1 MEVSLYPAI
10 LRCLMARLYGWL
22 PLSDASGIC
31 PCLCI
36 PSVLLPLFPKALPWA
51 GGSLPLSGA
60 HSSERLLLMGIAD
73 VRVRYTRIL
82 NRVNGILSNNIRILT
97 PKNGGCR
104 SRKGHSVEKTAI
116 FDVFR
121 KVLTDKWLHGF
132 LSVNGRFT
140 KYKFAK
146 GKVSLRERPCFVV

>member
-1 MEVSLYPAI
+1 
-10 LRCLMARLYGWL
+10 MAGYHCPMPLASAPVCVYRLL
-22 PLSDASGIC
+22 CC
-31 PCLCI
+31 PC
-36 PSVLLPLFPKALPWA
+36 FPRALPWA

-82 NRVNGILSNNIRILT
+82 NRVNGILSNNIRILS
-97 PKNGGCR
+97 PKNGGYW

-121 KVLTDKWLHGF
+121 KVLVDRWLCDY
-132 LSVNGRFT
+132 LSVIEQFT
-140 KYKFAK
+140 KYEFAR
-146 GKVSLRERPCFVV
+146 G

>member
-1 MEVSLYPAI
+1 MSPTQGQAIFLWGLFLSSHLLSLASRTVTVGSKN
-10 LRCLMARLYGWL
+10 LKAFLYGWL

-82 NRVNGILSNNIRILT
+82 NRVNGILSNNIRILS
-97 PKNGGCR
+97 PKNGGCW
-104 SRKGHSVEKTAI
+104 SRKGHSVEKTP
-116 FDVFR
+116 FFEVFR
-121 KVLTDKWLHGF
+121 NMLSDRWLHGF
-132 LSVNGRFT
+132 
-140 KYKFAK
+140 
-146 GKVSLRERPCFVV
+146 

>member
-1 MEVSLYPAI
+1 MSPTQGQAIFLWGLFLSSHLLSLASRTVTVGSKN
-10 LRCLMARLYGWL
+10 LKAFLYGWL

-104 SRKGHSVEKTAI
+104 SRKGTSVEKTAI
-116 FDVFR
+116 FEVFR
-121 KVLTDKWLHGF
+121 
-132 LSVNGRFT
+132 
-140 KYKFAK
+140 
-146 GKVSLRERPCFVV
+146 